1 MSITLRKE
9 DIFSE
14 KAIEKAGLSDDFK
27 EYAMNVKD
35 KYNHAARKLS
45 TRTEMS
51 VGVGMAG
58 LSMASASLQG
68 LLLPSSPA
76 IVATG
81 IAMGVAGAIG
91 CALTEVAKKNKE
103 KLGEALSTP
112 FNFFKE
118 KMNMKENDDGT
129 IDLSL
134 KSKDLE
140 QKAAKEPVNY
150 FKENPEIIKELE
162 NERRIKDLGLSEEFA
177 QFSQKNAEA
186 YTKARN
192 SSGSNLQT
200 GVGFAGMA
208 GLAAFSTQVQMQLAN
223 ATTVA
228 EHSITNIMSSAD
240 PFMITSALVGVAG
253 AVGFSVAE
261 YAKQKNLSGLKK
273 DINNSEKFLEEL
285 GTLGEE
291 RIMMSRVLGH
301 EIDLNRARKIKENFS
316 PSQKENFEKLMEK
329 GASDEELEAMRNKNK
344 EMEQKMYSTRQSASL
359 SLNDDAV
366 YDQAINKLKEEVG
379 IPKESND
386 SIKKANKNKIK

>member
-140 QKAAKEPVNY
+140 QQAAKEPVNY

-192 SSGSNLQT
+192 SSGSKLQT

-253 AVGFSVAE
+253 AVGFSAAE
-261 YAKQKNLSGLKK
+261 YAKQKNLSTLKK
-273 DINNSEKFLEEL
+273 DINNSEKFLSDL
-285 GTLGEE
+285 GILNKEKE
-291 RIMMSRVLGH
+291 SMDKVLNNKTKQ
-301 EIDLNRARKIKENFS
+301 ESSVSLNNDDEMIYAQKIKE
-316 PSQKENFEKLMEK
+316 
-329 GASDEELEAMRNKNK
+329 
-344 EMEQKMYSTRQSASL
+344 
-359 SLNDDAV
+359 
-366 YDQAINKLKEEVG
+366 LKEEVG
-379 IPKESND
+379 VPKEIND
-386 SIKKANKNKIK
+386 SIKKANKNKLK